1 MVRRNRR
8 RWSGRKGGESEALS
22 NLMRAIKSEPTPS
35 KSKSGRFR
43 NKGRVRAKRD
53 PRKLER
59 YMYMAV
65 FDKTHLRA
73 LFSSS

>member
-1 MVRRNRR
+1 MVSRNRR
-8 RWSGRKGGESEALS
+8 QWSGRKGGESEALS

-53 PRKLER
+53 PSRG
-59 YMYMAV
+59 
-65 FDKTHLRA
+65 
-73 LFSSS
+73 S